1 MSKVD
6 YREIL
11 RLDSL
16 HYSRKRISISVGSSH
31 HTVKDVLEAA
41 IQANITW
48 PLDNDVTNAEL
59 EALLFPNKHKM
70 RTPPR
75 QITST
80 GEIEQSFR

>member
-59 EALLFPNKHKM
+59 EALLFPNKHK
-70 RTPPR
+70 TES
-75 QITST
+75 IYA
-80 GEIEQSFR
+80 